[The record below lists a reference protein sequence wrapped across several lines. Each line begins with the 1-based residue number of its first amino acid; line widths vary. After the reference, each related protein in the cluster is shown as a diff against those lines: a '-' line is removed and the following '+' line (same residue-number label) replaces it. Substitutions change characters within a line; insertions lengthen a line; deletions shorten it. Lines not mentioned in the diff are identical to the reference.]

1 MFNPYI
7 FQIQQQTGMTE
18 AEIRQSSRP
27 AQLTLA
33 AAQEH
38 GFETVDEYEE
48 AIREYIYGWVN
59 TQGRLLPAFSF
70 CVLYEFYSCVA

>member
-1 MFNPYI
+1 MTSRFEHTKAAYLRLSSLVFLYHFTMFNPYT
-7 FQIQQQTGMTE
+7 FQIQQQTGMSE
-18 AEIRQSSRP
+18 REIRQSSRP

-48 AIREYIYGWVN
+48 AIREYIYG
-59 TQGRLLPAFSF
+59 
-70 CVLYEFYSCVA
+70 